1 MGGTQ
6 TQGENFH
13 GSDNVFADLGLPDPE
28 EHLLK
33 AKLVSRIQRLLD
45 ERGMT
50 DAQAAESFD
59 MTPADVDHMLRGAF
73 RGILIDQLI
82 HYLRCLGYDMELSA
96 AVRECVPEAK
106 KRGQEEGREAVAA

>member
-1 MGGTQ
+1 MSATQ
-6 TQGENFH
+6 TNGEDFH

-59 MTPADVDHMLRGAF
+59 MTPADVDRMLRGGF
-73 RGILIDQLI
+73 RGIPLDQLVR
-82 HYLRCLGYDMELSA
+82 HLGRLGQDVDFSVT
-96 AVRECVPEAK
+96 VRESETQVQEAA
-106 KRGQEEGREAVAA
+106 QAEEREAVAV

>member
-1 MGGTQ
+1 MGATQ
-6 TQGENFH
+6 TTGEDFH
-13 GSDNVFADLGLPDPE
+13 GSDNVFADLGRPDPE

-59 MTPADVDHMLRGAF
+59 MTPANVDRMLRGGF
-73 RGILIDQLI
+73 RGIPIDQLI
-82 HYLRCLGYDMELSA
+82 HYLRCLGYDVELSA
-96 AVRECVPEAK
+96 TVRERAPEAK
-106 KRGQEEGREAVAA
+106 KREQKEERKAVAT